1 MEIVNDNNKIKST
14 DANIDYRKQM
24 MDKYDN
30 YIEEEIIDDSF
41 IQDEDKY
48 NLIETAK
55 YIVSIHY
62 KQYPAVMSEI
72 LIKKIYNDCIK
83 NLNKNEYLQEIE
95 NKKNKSILDLELSKI
110 DKFSGL

>member
-1 MEIVNDNNKIKST
+1 MEIEHDNKIKAT

-30 YIEEEIIDDSF
+30 YIKEEPVDDSF
-41 IQDEDKY
+41 IQQEDKY

-55 YIVSIHY
+55 YIVNTHY
-62 KQYPAVMSEI
+62 KQYPAMMSEI
-72 LIKKIYNDCIK
+72 LIKRIYNDCIK